1 MSDLVDQEK
10 LLAAMVALSARLDA
24 LTWAV
29 GALID
34 SHPNPAGVLAAW
46 NARLDQASAGGFEA
60 GHAGYRERYAQELA
74 AWTQDLE
81 IRAKARQGG
90 DQ

>member
-1 MSDLVDQEK
+1 MADSTVDAV
-10 LLAAMVALSARLDA
+10 LADALARMDA

-34 SHPNPAGVLAAW
+34 SHPNPAAVLAAW

-60 GHAGYRERYAQELA
+60 GHPGYRERYAQELA

-81 IRAKARQGG
+81 ARAKARRGCQ
-90 DQ
+90 